1 MMREIPTPIKTIR
14 LKCLD
19 CCNDDYTEVRECSI
33 VRCPNWPYRMGKR
46 PDEETIKE
54 FLEHRR

>member
-1 MMREIPTPIKTIR
+1 MRELPTPIKTIR

-33 VRCPNWPYRMGKR
+33 IRCPNWPYRMGKR
-46 PDEETIKE
+46 PDEETIIPS
-54 FLEHRR
+54 